1 MVAGLPSQVTG
12 FRLRLQLLDNEV
24 LELSSGLLF
33 IVVGV
38 EVIESEG
45 EPEEA
50 AAVAVAD
57 CRCGARFTTGNCT
70 GEPSNSAQPP
80 RKPISTTR
88 SRIRDSSSFLGRD
101 ENAKSVR
108 VIVMHVKKKCI
119 KSIGKKEEP
128 YRKHPTTDL
137 CFSSLCSASNRSTK
151 VLTRVVSSVTRIPR
165 SSSWSSTTSRRFAL
179 LLELLHVSPII
190 RAAATENRKPS
201 ANALAPFSIA
211 LECHMYAISSFVTLR
226 LLHVLDF

>member
-1 MVAGLPSQVTG
+1 M
-12 FRLRLQLLDNEV
+12 
-24 LELSSGLLF
+24 LELSCRPVF
-33 IVVGV
+33 VVV
-38 EVIESEG
+38 VVVAEIESEE

-50 AAVAVAD
+50 AVVD
-57 CRCGARFTTGNCT
+57 FRFGARFTVGSCT

-88 SRIRDSSSFLGRD
+88 SRMRASSSFLEQNEIAKLVHVEINGRVD
-101 ENAKSVR
+101 
-108 VIVMHVKKKCI
+108 
-119 KSIGKKEEP
+119 
-128 YRKHPTTDL
+128 RKHLITDL
-137 CFSSLCSASNRSTK
+137 CFSSLCSASKRSVK

-179 LLELLHVSPII
+179 LLELRQVSPII

-211 LECHMYAISSFVTLR
+211 LEFHMYAISSFVTLR